1 MSQQMHPLFVEVLV
15 RKRFEWN
22 DFVTQNVILLLY
34 MFH

>member
-1 MSQQMHPLFVEVLV
+1 MSQQMHPLFVEILV
-15 RKRFEWN
+15 RQRFEWN